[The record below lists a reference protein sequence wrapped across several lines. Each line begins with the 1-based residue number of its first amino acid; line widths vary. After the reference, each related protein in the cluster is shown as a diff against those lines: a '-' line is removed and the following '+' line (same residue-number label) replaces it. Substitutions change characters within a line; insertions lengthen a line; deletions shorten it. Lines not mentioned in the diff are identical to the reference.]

1 MIELLGILALGA
13 VLFLLLEW
21 ADPKRTIE
29 KDQKR
34 RQKNGQR

>member
-1 MIELLGILALGA
+1 MIDLFCIIVLGA
-13 VLFLLLEW
+13 LLFLMLEW